1 MEPVTVA
8 LIMIGLLI
16 LTILLGVHV
25 GVALGVTSFVGTWVI
40 KGNFHIAMRL
50 LEITS
55 LTACMEYILAVVPM
69 FIIMG
74 LFANL
79 SGASD
84 NVYDSA
90 NILFARIRGG
100 LGIATVIANAIFAAI
115 FSRIA
120 YPQMKRLGYQK
131 EFSLGTVVG
140 SSVLGML
147 IPPSILLII
156 YGFMTEQ
163 SVGKLF
169 IAGIIPGLILTAI
182 FCLGVWGMVSVNPQL
197 GPPLSLSSCLSWP
210 ILSWGPSWIPCP
222 SY

>member
-1 MEPVTVA
+1 MEPITIGI
-8 LIMIGLLI
+8 IMIGLLI
-16 LTILLGVHV
+16 LTILLGIHV
-25 GVALGVTSFVGTWVI
+25 GVALGVTSFLGTWAI
-40 KGNFHIAMRL
+40 KGNFNIAMRL

-55 LTACMEYILAVVPM
+55 FTACMEYILAVIPM

-84 NVYDSA
+84 DVYDAA

-115 FSRIA
+115 TGSSMASAAVFSKIA
-120 YPQMKRLGYQK
+120 YPQMKRLGYDK

-147 IPPSILLII
+147 IPPSVLLII
-156 YGFMTEQ
+156 
-163 SVGKLF
+163 
-169 IAGIIPGLILTAI
+169 
-182 FCLGVWGMVSVNPQL
+182 
-197 GPPLSLSSCLSWP
+197 
-210 ILSWGPSWIPCP
+210 
-222 SY
+222 